1 MPTTTAFSGG
11 AINYDDA
18 DKFRAQQIQQM
29 QDYAMRMALQNSQ
42 GQQARLAN
50 QDTIAGNLAMNGT
63 LGQKTSAESQL
74 LQQQQGG
81 QYGLAQLGNKG
92 ALDVANVNSAPQMAY
107 ANLAAQ
113 KYGDEAPGIQ
123 SQNALTAAQ
132 NNFKLGVLNQ
142 AGMGSGAAAGGD
154 PSQAPAGGQG
164 GGMDPYTQKQIL
176 GSMMGFTPYDPQH
189 AATVVTQEAL
199 ARAAMDR
206 LGQGDQQ
213 GGLAI
218 LGALKSGDMSQIPQQ
233 PGLGA
238 GQQESL
244 RQTAADIEPD
254 VKQMEGKIGGSYFDI
269 TDNEMNTLHQQ
280 ALTLKAKL
288 DNARLPPAAKSQL
301 MQAITTRLTAAR
313 GKSGFTSGGAAG
325 AEASLRDILATI
337 GAGGQQGQPM
347 QAQPG
352 SAMSAPLDTSILPFM
367 PSPGR

>member
-18 DKFRAQQIQQM
+18 DKFRAQQIKDM

-92 ALDVANVNSAPQMAY
+92 ALDVANVNSAPQMMY
-107 ANLAAQ
+107 ANTAAQ
-113 KYGDEAPGIQ
+113 KYGDERPGIQ
-123 SQNALTAAQ
+123 AANA
-132 NNFKLGVLNQ
+132 V
-142 AGMGSGAAAGGD
+142 AAAKSNLELGALNDASGD
-154 PSQAPAGGQG
+154 PSQGSPSVPGMSTPGAGLLSPANKRQIIGGVVG
-164 GGMDPYTQKQIL
+164 VKLD
-176 GSMMGFTPYDPQH
+176 DPQQ
-189 AATVVTQEAL
+189 AATMAVQQALQAELARRLADGDQNGAL
-199 ARAAMDR
+199 AI
-206 LGQGDQQ
+206 GE
-213 GGLAI
+213 
-218 LGALKSGDMSQIPQQ
+218 ALKSGDISKIPA
-233 PGLGA
+233 PVGLGA
-238 GQQESL
+238 GQQEAL
-244 RQTAADIEPD
+244 RQTSADIEPD
-254 VKQMEGKIGGSYFDI
+254 VKAMEGKIGGSYFDI